1 VKLIFLVMLSI
12 GFLPVFGEPILKDPA
27 FEVEK
32 YVTGL
37 NLPTSIEFVDEGIL
51 VLQRSDGVIYLIKE
65 GVIQDTPVLDVNV
78 SIIGGGHG
86 LLGITTLDSTIYVY
100 FTESDRDGGDAI
112 ANRIYKYDWD
122 GSSLKNQTL
131 VKELPTGLLHNGGT
145 MVTGPDGIVY
155 AVIGDTS
162 RAGITQNY
170 ENTDLE
176 DTGIILKV
184 NFDEQ
189 VIRPSKS
196 DNPIEHYY
204 AIGIRNSFGLAIDPV
219 TGNLWDTENGPHN
232 FDEVNFV
239 HPKFNSGSHRVMGPA
254 TETQLARLPDFGGFI
269 YSDPEFS
276 WEVPVAPTGLT
287 FVDSPLF
294 ENYHD
299 SLLVSSFILGIVYDF
314 KLNEDRTGFI
324 FEDSQFKDNIANRE
338 DSIDNI
344 LFGSGFGGISDI
356 KVGPDGLIY
365 VVSLSDGIIYRI
377 LPAKE
382 YTPYSEMLTSDC
394 SMDPQPR
401 INWSGCNFEGI
412 NLMNAD
418 LRFSNLT
425 ETNFANSN
433 LQNADL
439 SHVILEK
446 ANLSYANLID
456 AKFIESN
463 LQEVDLSYSDLTRA
477 DLSSANLNYA
487 DLQETN
493 LLETNL
499 SFTNLV
505 ETKFWNAD
513 LNFTTFDRAATE
525 KADFKNAKFYKTVI
539 PSCNG
544 SNFWYKA
551 LKYVLTEVHHLNF
564 PLFQPIEWIIPK
576 LCGPSFNMEPLESR
590 EDIDFERV
598 IDELLN

>member
-1 VKLIFLVMLSI
+1 MLSI
-12 GFLPVFGEPILKDPA
+12 GFLPVFGEPILMDPA

-51 VLQRSDGVIYLIKE
+51 VLQKNDGVIYLIQE

-78 SIIGGGHG
+78 SIIGASG
-86 LLGITTLDSTIYVY
+86 LLGITSLNSTIYVY

-131 VKELPTGLLHNGGT
+131 VKELPPTSKLHAGGT
-145 MVTGPDGIVY
+145 MVTGPDGVVY

-162 RAGITQNY
+162 RKGITQNY

-176 DTGIILKV
+176 DVGIILKV

-189 VIRPSKS
+189 VIKPSKS

-204 AIGIRNSFGLAIDPV
+204 AMGIRNSFGLAIDPV
-219 TGNLWDTENGPHN
+219 TGNLWETENGPDK
-232 FDEVNFV
+232 FDEVNLV
-239 HPKFNSGSHRVMGPA
+239 YSKFNSGWKRVMGPA
-254 TETQLARLPDFGGFI
+254 TQGYPDGGTQGISESQLAGLPDFDGFV

-276 WEVPVAPTGLT
+276 WEAPVALTGLT

-299 SLLVSSFILGIVYDF
+299 SLLVSSFTFGLVFDF

-324 FEDSQFKDNIANRE
+324 FEDSQFKDNIANYG

-344 LFGSGFGGISDI
+344 LFGGGFGGITDI

-365 VVSLSDGIIYRI
+365 VVSLTDGIIYRI
-377 LPAKE
+377 LPVKE
-382 YTPYSEMLTSDC
+382 YTPEMLTPDC
-394 SMDPQPR
+394 SLAPQPGV
-401 INWSGCNFEGI
+401 NWSGCNFEGI
-412 NLMNAD
+412 NLMNSD

-439 SHVILEK
+439 SYAILKK

-456 AKFIESN
+456 AKLFYSN
-463 LQEVDLSYSDLTRA
+463 LQEADLSYSDLSRA
-477 DLSSANLNYA
+477 DLLSSNLNYA
-487 DLQETN
+487 NLQETN

-499 SFTNLV
+499 VSTGLV
-505 ETKFWNAD
+505 ETKFWNVD
-513 LNFTTFDRAATE
+513 LNFTEFGRTNAE
-525 KADFKNAKFYKTVI
+525 KADFKNAKFYKTIVT
-539 PSCNG
+539 SCNG
-544 SNFWYKA
+544 SYFWYIA
-551 LKYVLTEVHHLNF
+551 LKRVLIDVHNLNF
-564 PLFQPIEWIIPK
+564 TLFQPIEWIIPK
-576 LCGPSFNMEPLESR
+576 LCAPSFYLEP
-590 EDIDFERV
+590 
-598 IDELLN
+598 

>member
-1 VKLIFLVMLSI
+1 MLSI
-12 GFLPVFGEPILKDPA
+12 GFLPVFGEPILMDPA

-37 NLPTSIEFVDEGIL
+37 NLPTSIEFVDEGVL
-51 VLQRSDGVIYLIKE
+51 VLQKNDGVIYLIKE
-65 GVIQDTPVLDVNV
+65 GVVQDTPVLDVNV
-78 SIIGGGHG
+78 SFVGERG
-86 LLGITTLDSTIYVY
+86 LLGITSLDSIIYVY

-131 VKELPTGLLHNGGT
+131 VKELPTSPSAAHIGGT
-145 MVTGPDGIVY
+145 MVTGLDGVVY

-189 VIRPSKS
+189 VIKPSKS

-204 AIGIRNSFGLAIDPV
+204 AMGIRNSFGLAIDPV

-232 FDEVNFV
+232 FDEVNLV
-239 HPKFNSGSHRVMGPA
+239 YPKFNSGSQRVMGGPA
-254 TETQLARLPDFGGFI
+254 TESQLAKLSDFGSFV

-299 SLLVSSFILGIVYDF
+299 SLLVSSFVYGLVYDF
-314 KLNEDRTGFI
+314 KLNEERTEFI
-324 FEDSQFKDNIANRE
+324 FEDSQLKDNIANHR

-377 LPAKE
+377 LPVKE

-394 SMDPQPR
+394 SLAPQPR
-401 INWSGCNFEGI
+401 VNWSGCNFEGI
-412 NLMNAD
+412 NLMNSD
-418 LRFSNLT
+418 LSFSNLT

-433 LQNADL
+433 LQNADF
-439 SHVILEK
+439 SHAILKK
-446 ANLSYANLID
+446 ANLSNANLID
-456 AKFIESN
+456 AKFINSN
-463 LQEVDLSYSDLTRA
+463 LQEADLSYSDLSRA
-477 DLSSANLNYA
+477 DLLGSNLNYA

-499 SFTNLV
+499 QSADLV

-513 LNFTTFDRAATE
+513 LNFTKFFRTDTE
-525 KADFKNAKFYKTVI
+525 KADFKNAKFYKTIV

-544 SNFWYKA
+544 SYFWYSA
-551 LKYVLTEVHHLNF
+551 LVYVLTEVHHLDF

-576 LCGPSFNMEPLESR
+576 LCGPSFYLEPKIKS
-590 EDIDFERV
+590 
-598 IDELLN
+598 